1 MVDPGKVF
9 HLSPYRISRR
19 PITGKSSLLP
29 PLSRPTVRIMVR
41 RARKREVSLQS
52 SEPFCWKPK
61 SPTARKGKRYRR
73 PSLDHRRDS
82 SARQPTLVWI
92 DDYEPGLILYKA
104 LFENLG
110 FRVLT
115 ASHGGMGLDLVAT
128 HPPDAVVVDYEM
140 PEMDGG
146 AVAESIRHSQ
156 PDLPIV
162 MFSGSLMLPRRVRNL
177 VDAVCDKAGSSDQLL
192 ATIHRVLGNQGS
204 SRPVPSAI
212 EAEHALR
219 AAA

>member
-1 MVDPGKVF
+1 
-9 HLSPYRISRR
+9 
-19 PITGKSSLLP
+19 
-29 PLSRPTVRIMVR
+29 
-41 RARKREVSLQS
+41 VSLQS
-52 SEPFCWKPK
+52 SEPFCWKRK
-61 SPTARKGKRYRR
+61 SSTGRKGKRYRR

-82 SARQPTLVWI
+82 SARQPILVWI

-115 ASHGGMGLDLVAT
+115 ASHGGTGLDLVAT
-128 HPPDAVVVDYEM
+128 HPADAVVVDYEM

-146 AVAESIRHSQ
+146 AVAASIRHSQ

-192 ATIHRVLGNQGS
+192 ATIQRVLGNQGS

-219 AAA
+219 AAASGR